1 MSRTILLIAAAAWL
15 LVSAA
20 LAPADQVFMK
30 DGRSFE
36 GTVLHMGSDKVVVD
50 AMVATIRTKLSLPA
64 DDVKSIRKAPLPEGF
79 YQGPAPAKRQ
89 SNPAKF
95 GPDTTLY
102 LEVPIKGKFGETIF
116 AAGVHESLRYAVRHG
131 IEHVVFTVDATP
143 GDLDEA
149 IAVYRLID
157 AFKDRIRFHAIV
169 SNCVGDGLAIP
180 LQCDSVY
187 FVRGCTVGGVDRKIE
202 AKDPLLR
209 GESDEVIRARM
220 ADKAAENVKPGSRP
234 IVRAMI
240 DPNAPV
246 AAWRDD
252 EGNVT
257 VGPVV
262 PEGVAPDKVICKS
275 ESHKVLALEFNQLKA
290 LGAPT
295 LTGGAEKIGEAIG
308 IDDWQAESDY
318 GISAMKRAVT
328 NVQRRKDAAQ
338 ARFELKVRNNTQR
351 RQTTDDEFKDSLAK
365 AAKYD
370 PEAYQYE
377 KLPGVWHRDLGTRR
391 DRRNRGYGSVTIYD
405 DTQTLTLDSQR
416 AWTERTD
423 IAIRFLA
430 RAAKAARVMQKLD
443 TEATELGLK
452 PTYKPDDLIKIMRE
466 MDERYRWLKANRKR
480 ITTDLKQP

>member
-1 MSRTILLIAAAAWL
+1 MRHTPAAL
-15 LVSAA
+15 LVLFMAA
-20 LAPADQVFMK
+20 THAPADQVFMK

-36 GTVLHMGSDKVVVD
+36 GTVVHMGSDKVVID

-64 DDVKSIRKAPLPEGF
+64 DDVKSIRKAAVPEGF

-102 LEVPIKGKFGETIF
+102 LEVPIKGKFGESIL

-149 IAVYRLID
+149 VAVYRLID

-187 FVRGCTVGGVDRKIE
+187 FVGGCKVGGVDRDLNK
-202 AKDPLLR
+202 AKDPMLR
-209 GESDEVIRARM
+209 GESNDVIRARI
-220 ADKAAENVKPGSRP
+220 ADQVTEDLKPRARP
-234 IVRAMI
+234 LVRAMI

-252 EGNVT
+252 DGNVT
-257 VGPVV
+257 VGSVV
-262 PEGVAPDKVICKS
+262 PDGVAPAKIICKS
-275 ESHKVLALEFNQLKA
+275 EAHKVLVLEYDQLKT

-295 LTGGAEKIGEAIG
+295 LTGGAAKIGEALG
-308 IDDWQAESDY
+308 IDDWRAESEY
-318 GISAMKRAVT
+318 GASAMKRAVA
-328 NVQRRKDAAQ
+328 NVQRREDAAQ
-338 ARFELKVRNNTQR
+338 ARFELKVRNNVQR
-351 RQTTDDEFKDSLAK
+351 RQTADDEFKDSLAK

-370 PEAYQYE
+370 PQAYEYE
-377 KLPGVWHRDLGTRR
+377 KLPGTWHRDLGGRRGRR
-391 DRRNRGYGSVTIYD
+391 DRGYGSTTIYD
-405 DTQTLTLDSQR
+405 NTRTLTLDSQR
-416 AWTERTD
+416 AWTERSD
-423 IAIRFLA
+423 IAIAYLE
-430 RAAKAARVMQKLD
+430 RAAKAARVMQRLD
-443 TEATELGLK
+443 ADAAKIGLK
-452 PTYKPDDLIKIMRE
+452 PTYKPDDLIKIMKE

-480 ITTDLKQP
+480 ITEDLKKP